1 MPEVLSLAQR
11 LQFMNL
17 DDKGKAALRAL
28 KPVIDKSLPTALDEF
43 YGRIGKV
50 PELARHFTDSGH
62 MARAK
67 AAQLRHWANISAA
80 SYTDEYSRSV
90 RTIGET
96 HARIGLEPSW
106 YIGGYALIA
115 EQIIASVMAEIWP
128 RGLRRTKASADAAA
142 AISALMK
149 AIFLDMELAIST
161 YVEASNQARLKAEEA
176 GRQAEEDRRR
186 AELAAAEERE
196 RAAEAADEE
205 RRRSEEA
212 RAAAARQQA
221 VVVEAMTRALE
232 TLASGDLTVRLTQEF
247 SADYRK
253 LQDNFNS
260 TVARLEEA
268 ISAIAASVREVAT
281 AANEIAAGTSDLS
294 QRTEEQAAGLEET
307 SASMEEISATVRQNA
322 ENATKANQLTL
333 NARDVADRGGQV
345 VANAVEAM
353 SRIEESSR
361 KISDIIGVIDEIS
374 RQTNLLALNAAV
386 EAARAGDAGRG
397 FAVVA
402 SEVRNLAQ
410 RSSQAAKDIKD
421 LITNSSSQVNEGV
434 GLVRQT
440 GGSLGDI
447 VKSIN
452 EVAGIVAEIASA
464 STEQATGVGQINQA
478 LSNMDELTQ
487 KNSALVEESSAA
499 AKMLQTQSSAIDQQ
513 IGFFRVSRASG
524 AHVRTAPV
532 PSAPR
537 SIHKAALASSAPK
550 TAAPANARPRT
561 VGATALKQ
569 DDWKEF

>member
-17 DDKGKAALRAL
+17 DDKGRAALRAL
-28 KPVIDKSLPTALDEF
+28 KPVIDKSLPAALDAF

-80 SYTDEYSRSV
+80 SYTDEYFRSV

-115 EQIIASVMAEIWP
+115 EQIIAPVMAEIWP
-128 RGLRRTKASADAAA
+128 RGLRRNKASADAAA
-142 AISALMK
+142 AVSALIK

-186 AELAAAEERE
+186 AELAAAEERQ
-196 RAAEAADEE
+196 RVAEAADEE

-253 LQDNFNS
+253 LQDYFNS
-260 TVARLEEA
+260 TVARLEQA

-345 VANAVEAM
+345 VASAVEAM